1 MIISLKVELGNR
13 WKVMAERINGT
24 FGTEWSANQV
34 QKRFLQLETERK
46 QGGRKYRK
54 VIWTADEDARF
65 LALRVEYIKK
75 NESTYGMWDAIL
87 TKMQGKTKI
96 DLKHRWEKLSQSSAV
111 TSTTMTSTAAT
122 LTAET
127 STAESTKV
135 VSLKVAATKVA
146 ATKVAATKVAATK
159 VPATKVPATKVAE
172 TKVAPP
178 QVIGG
183 LSEYELRRE
192 QRIARNNARLAE
204 LGFSD
209 KPKEAK
215 KVAKKRKSPPVDEPR
230 KVLPNRKR
238 KSLTYSDDY
247 VEDVYYD

>member
-135 VSLKVAATKVA
+135 VSLKVAATKVP
-146 ATKVAATKVAATK
+146 ATK
-159 VPATKVPATKVAE
+159 VPATKVPASKVAA

>member
-13 WKVMAERINGT
+13 LKVMAERINET

-34 QKRFLQLETERK
+34 NKRFLQLETERK

-54 VIWTADEDARF
+54 VIWTADEDAWF

-146 ATKVAATKVAATK
+146 ATKVPATKVAA
-159 VPATKVPATKVAE
+159 

-183 LSEYELRRE
+183 LSEYELLRE